1 MDIADCRLPIAR
13 RQAARCAYNRKLAIA
28 NRHFQAD
35 PKTSNFSTPV
45 ICYAAISFQSA
56 SFKTMTKNQRSQA
69 LLLVIIG
76 SFALTVTFAGS
87 SLSGSFAAHQGAQPK
102 TIILVRHAEKMVVP
116 PENKDPD
123 ISAQGEARAK
133 EIARMFAG
141 SGITAIYAT
150 QFKRTEQTVKPLAER
165 LRVPVTVVEAKK
177 TSDLVSQIRARG
189 AGETIFIAGH
199 NNTVPEIIAA
209 LGGPSFPII
218 PETDFDN
225 LYILTIQGDGVT
237 KLVKLKFGS
246 PLPVSGQEMT
256 KP

>member
-1 MDIADCRLPIAR
+1 
-13 RQAARCAYNRKLAIA
+13 
-28 NRHFQAD
+28 
-35 PKTSNFSTPV
+35 
-45 ICYAAISFQSA
+45 
-56 SFKTMTKNQRSQA
+56 MTKHRYSKSFFIVFCALIAVGASNSRSGAFTADQA
-69 LLLVIIG
+69 
-76 SFALTVTFAGS
+76 
-87 SLSGSFAAHQGAQPK
+87 AQPK

-123 ISAQGEARAK
+123 ISVQGEARAT
-133 EIARMFAG
+133 EIARMFGG

-150 QFKRTEQTVKPLAER
+150 QFKRTQQTVKPLAQR

-177 TSDLVSQIRARG
+177 TSELVAQIRARA

-225 LYILTIQGDGVT
+225 LYILMIQADGVT
-237 KLVKLKFGS
+237 KLVHLKYGS
-246 PLPVSGQEMT
+246 SLPVSGQAMP